1 MRRPTALLLAY
12 DGAPFK
18 GWQAQSG
25 QPTVQGAIEQ
35 ALSTA
40 LHVKVQVFGAA
51 RTDAGVH
58 AEGQVCHFVKEKIDG
73 TRALVELMEALP
85 ALLPEGL
92 RLRSAALA
100 HQSFHAR
107 SSSVG
112 KRYRYRFSWGTLVA
126 QAGPRTFALGA
137 DARPEWD
144 RAREALAALLELTE
158 LPGLSSPSSDKRP
171 APGLGGFR
179 LEVEEAEEG
188 AGAAAD
194 VDANADADANATP
207 APESLATL
215 ELWGPAFRKHQV
227 RNLAGH
233 LAAIALGLAKPESLQ
248 ELAQRKR
255 PWMGAQAPARGL
267 TLMEVVYPLGVGPF
281 GLSSWQQRGEINA
294 RLETPQD
301 E

>member
-25 QPTVQGAIEQ
+25 KPTVQGAIEQ

-40 LHVKVQVFGAA
+40 LHAKVQVFGAA

-58 AEGQVCHFVKEKIDG
+58 AEGQVCHFVKEKVDG

-100 HQSFHAR
+100 HPSFHAR
-107 SSSVG
+107 SSSIG

-126 QAGPRTFALGA
+126 HAGPRTFALGA

-179 LEVEEAEEG
+179 LEVEEAK
-188 AGAAAD
+188 AG
-194 VDANADADANATP
+194 ADANATAKEDADATP
-207 APESLATL
+207 AQESLATL

-227 RNLAGH
+227 RNMAGH
-233 LAAIALGLAKPESLQ
+233 LAAVALGLAKPESLG

-267 TLMEVVYPLGVGPF
+267 TLLEVAYPPGLGPF
-281 GLSSWQQRGEINA
+281 ASALSSLVREINA
-294 RLETPQD
+294 LLQGPAQD
-301 E
+301 GYR